1 LCASIFPELAL
12 MKMLFEALRW
22 ALVWMVICLLAVD
35 PAAACR
41 LLAGRCCR
49 CVCCAPACDGGSV
62 VEETPTGKTAEPGEA
77 TEPVKPDAQTR
88 PTERSE
94 PSPSDAPPGALPP
107 AAPPDSIQPRQS
119 QAPAKRERSES
130 GARGEISQQA
140 AAPGRRPTAET
151 PAPVTEATTA
161 EVSAS
166 SESPSRELKIDPSPS
181 AATLAG
187 PQATEPSTIDSNAA
201 AAPAAPPAA
210 GAVELQPIPMTP
222 RRTAEVPM
230 PDARPLEPV
239 IGSRSPALP
248 GAVNAGE
255 PVAEPAFPP
264 TDDDP
269 FAPVAP
275 NRGPAVKQPDADDPF
290 APLPPAA
297 PQSRR
302 QAASPTTVQ
311 RGWQLAD
318 PLLPAAD
325 GRLAVRE
332 WADASGQFRIQ
343 ARLIQ
348 VLEGKVRLLKDTG
361 RTTTVALEKLSS
373 NDRAYVAEVVARYGS
388 DLTKLDQ
395 LAAR

>member
-1 LCASIFPELAL
+1 
-12 MKMLFEALRW
+12 
-22 ALVWMVICLLAVD
+22 
-35 PAAACR
+35 
-41 LLAGRCCR
+41 
-49 CVCCAPACDGGSV
+49 
-62 VEETPTGKTAEPGEA
+62 
-77 TEPVKPDAQTR
+77 
-88 PTERSE
+88 
-94 PSPSDAPPGALPP
+94 
-107 AAPPDSIQPRQS
+107 
-119 QAPAKRERSES
+119 
-130 GARGEISQQA
+130 
-140 AAPGRRPTAET
+140 
-151 PAPVTEATTA
+151 
-161 EVSAS
+161 
-166 SESPSRELKIDPSPS
+166 LKIDPSPS